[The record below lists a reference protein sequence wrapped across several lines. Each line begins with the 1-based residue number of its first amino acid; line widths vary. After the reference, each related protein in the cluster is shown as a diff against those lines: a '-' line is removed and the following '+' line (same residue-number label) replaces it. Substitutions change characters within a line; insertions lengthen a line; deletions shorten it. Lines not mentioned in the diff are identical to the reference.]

1 MTKPLTIPAALAEP
15 IAVADTFA
23 TGFLMMETVAP
34 AIVRLTAFVAQN
46 NLYTGEAERVVV
58 QRIVAP
64 QDAWRELALR
74 ILQTCPAGKLSYE
87 TAESIAA
94 ACGTSR
100 AQ

>member
-1 MTKPLTIPAALAEP
+1 MSPLALPAPLADP
-15 IAVADTFA
+15 IAVPDTFA
-23 TGFLMMETVAP
+23 TGFLMMEAVSP
-34 AIVRLTAFVAQN
+34 GIVRATAVVAQN

-94 ACGTSR
+94 ACGTRR